1 MAFEQRI
8 AHVFLPCKGCAADS
22 VVSCACSVV
31 VARRVG
37 IDKEGVG
44 LDWVV
49 CNEGVWG
56 VLTGLFAAV

>member
-1 MAFEQRI
+1 M
-8 AHVFLPCKGCAADS
+8 
-22 VVSCACSVV
+22 VSCACSVV

>member
-1 MAFEQRI
+1 M
-8 AHVFLPCKGCAADS
+8 FLPCKGCAADS